1 MKLNTAAVLCIAILS
16 SACASSGRVEQT
28 ADVKSATIDQPT
40 QPQELTKPEQPAT
53 PEQSIKPQS
62 LIARDFV
69 HALSQVQGMAAAST
83 TVTLLSSDRQDIFT
97 LAMNDALLAAGYG
110 IRWVNESGADPLF
123 QYRQEQELAAGGIYR
138 TIYEMAVG
146 HVEMRRGYA
155 SDSQQRVHP
164 VTALYIRGVDAT
176 NVEANNALFDQTI
189 RTKADQG
196 LSAGRA
202 TTLHNP
208 STLKV
213 PDAANPLNPLVS
225 RATAA
230 STNLMPALAAP
241 ETQNVFDLGGSNFQ
255 NLLAQHKVVKEQV
268 LTFANDSMRLGKL
281 NKQLINQLV
290 DTFDPRTDMFS
301 VLGCSMGPTAV
312 EGGNAAL
319 ALGRADRV
327 VEALRYA
334 GVDSQLIL
342 DEGCWAGGGSLENL
356 PLRGVVLTLNRRG

>member
-28 ADVKSATIDQPT
+28 ADVKSATIEQPT
-40 QPQELTKPEQPAT
+40 RPEQPVR
-53 PEQSIKPQS
+53 PQS

-69 HALSQVQGMAAAST
+69 HALSQVQDMAAVAT
-83 TVTLLSSDRQDIFT
+83 TVSLLSSDRHDAFT
-97 LAMNDALLAAGYG
+97 MAMYDALVASGYG
-110 IRWVNESGADPLF
+110 TRWVSEAGAGPVF
-123 QYRQEQELAAGGIYR
+123 QYRKEQEPAAGGVYR

-176 NVEANNALFDQTI
+176 HIVASDSLFDQTI

-196 LSAGRA
+196 LLTGKA
-202 TTLHNP
+202 TALQNT
-208 STLKV
+208 SKLKV

-225 RATAA
+225 RAAA
-230 STNLMPALAAP
+230 VSSSLMPALASP
-241 ETQNVFDLGGSNFQ
+241 ETQNVFELGGSNFQ
-255 NLLAQHKVVKEQV
+255 NLLAEHKVMKEQV
-268 LTFANDSMRLGKL
+268 LTFANDSMRLGKV

-319 ALGRADRV
+319 ATGRADRV

-342 DEGCWAGGGSLENL
+342 DEGCWAVGGSLENL